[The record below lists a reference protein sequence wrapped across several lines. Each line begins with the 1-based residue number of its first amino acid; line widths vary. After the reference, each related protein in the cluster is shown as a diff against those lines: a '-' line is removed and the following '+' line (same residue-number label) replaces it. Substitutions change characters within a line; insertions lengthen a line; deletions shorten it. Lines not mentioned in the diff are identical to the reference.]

1 MPGVRLLD
9 QSSDVD
15 HNRTVFT
22 FVGAPKEIVDG
33 AHACITTALRLIRA
47 PDEDGVHPWRG
58 PVDVVPFVP
67 LSGATLDD
75 CARLA
80 RKLAERVTGVEV
92 ALYGAASPTAES
104 LPEVRR
110 RLRGRR
116 DVVTIGAREA
126 LVAFNVQLESTD
138 LDAAREIAH
147 EVRDLPALRALAFPL
162 KSRGCVQISMNLL
175 DWRQTSPFAAL
186 QEVERLAGVRGI
198 AVRDS
203 EVVGMIPQEAVDAG
217 LSEALRGAPLRVL
230 RETPRFLDAL
240 ASTNPAPAGASA
252 AAYAG
257 AMGAALVAMTVG
269 VTGARA
275 EAEALRQR
283 LRSLANEDAAAF
295 AAHLLARDEA
305 SLRRATDA
313 PLLIAE
319 AAGQVVQLGAPHVGK
334 VAPPMASD
342 LDAGLRLARTAVEIA
357 TRTARLNLSR
367 ISDVSYVASA
377 SARLDAIFSA

>member
-1 MPGVRLLD
+1 VPGVRLLD

-33 AHACITTALRLIRA
+33 AHACITTALRMIRK

-58 PVDVVPFVP
+58 AVDVVPFVP

-80 RKLAERVTGVEV
+80 RKLAERVTGIEV
-92 ALYGAASPTAES
+92 ALYGAASPTCES
-104 LPEVRR
+104 LPAVRR
-110 RLRGRR
+110 RLAGRR
-116 DVVTIGAREA
+116 DVVTIGARDA

-138 LDAAREIAH
+138 IDAAREIAH
-147 EVRDLPALRALAFPL
+147 EVRDLPAVRALAFPL

-198 AVRDS
+198 PVRDS
-203 EVVGMIPQEAVDAG
+203 EVVGMIPQAAVDAG

-230 RETPRFLDAL
+230 HETPRFLDAL
-240 ASTNPAPAGASA
+240 ASTSPAPAGASA

-295 AAHLLARDEA
+295 AAFLLARDEA
-305 SLRRATDA
+305 SLRRATEA
-313 PLLIAE
+313 PVAIAE
-319 AAGQVVQLGAPHVGK
+319 AAGEVLRLGKPHVGS
-334 VAPPMASD
+334 VPTPMATD

-357 TRTARLNLSR
+357 ARTARANLSR
-367 ISDVSYVASA
+367 ISDVSYVAGVA
-377 SARLDAIFSA
+377 ARLDALFSA